1 MIIKISSPV
10 FPTEDETK
18 VISAAISFFETAEA
32 VYHQDIQE
40 VSVTATERKALE
52 VIRSIVHSMR
62 VIDAVRATILRN
74 RIGLETRFIIDKQ
87 AAYHGKF
94 KLIDDREEEPSLGA
108 VEIRIRF
115 EHEKEFEDF
124 MKWFVPPTKDG
135 KIVQS
140 KL

>member
-1 MIIKISSPV
+1 MIITISSPV

-18 VISAAISFFETAEA
+18 VISAAISLFETAEA
-32 VYHQDIQE
+32 IYDQDVRE
-40 VSVTATERKALE
+40 VSVTATERRALE
-52 VIRSIVHSMR
+52 LIRNIVHSMR
-62 VIDAVRATILRN
+62 VIDTVRAAILRN
-74 RIGLETRFIIDKQ
+74 LIGLETRFTIDKQ

-94 KLIDDREEEPSLGA
+94 KLIDDREEEPSLGV

-135 KIVQS
+135 RIVQS
-140 KL
+140 KS